1 MGADVF
7 TVGSGVGTTSGC
19 HVAFLFMDDAF
30 GEGFEVEFDEL
41 SAMPEVGSVVGG
53 ADNAAGTTFG
63 I

>member
-1 MGADVF
+1 
-7 TVGSGVGTTSGC
+7 
-19 HVAFLFMDDAF
+19 LFMDDAF